1 MKIKE
6 NEQFRF
12 LHDINRTQSLNQT
25 ENSLN
30 ENKFK
35 DKGNKG
41 VSVVKKT
48 TNNNIKY
55 LNIKKSSSNIKSNIK
70 SNILSVIKK
79 PQINSSISGIQVSDN
94 NILGKNYL
102 FENNQ
107 KKNKENSFINSLI
120 GQNNHLLILNNSNLL
135 SQVSEK
141 SNSKSM
147 ILNNDK
153 NDDIKK
159 NKISNLTTESSIQFE
174 LTASYKNIN
183 KIAKGL
189 YISNIKFQKAT
200 QKFVNYYS
208 NLLIRYQK
216 RNDKNNK
223 KESSFDLPSF
233 DNFSD
238 EELVISQKSS
248 KDNNNMRINTDNN
261 IKELD
266 IFKEKINQRQ
276 KETRSN
282 PSSEHKIDEDKLLN
296 NIIQIAKADKTNCNK
311 LFKIKKMCSDR
322 INKKQ
327 LISEINDIII
337 KSQKP
342 LNDTDISKRI
352 NKGSVEKKKYLSF
365 KEKKINMDNKEQMI
379 SSQNYNSN
387 AILSS
392 NSNIN
397 NSNYIQMGKNLLSKN
412 KEKLED
418 FDKLDNDKKD
428 DQVKYK
434 SSSQNIINN
443 KSNKNIN
450 EVNINFT
457 NNFCLIY

>member
-216 RNDKNNK
+216 RN
-223 KESSFDLPSF
+223 
-233 DNFSD
+233 
-238 EELVISQKSS
+238 
-248 KDNNNMRINTDNN
+248 
-261 IKELD
+261 
-266 IFKEKINQRQ
+266 
-276 KETRSN
+276 
-282 PSSEHKIDEDKLLN
+282 
-296 NIIQIAKADKTNCNK
+296 
-311 LFKIKKMCSDR
+311 
-322 INKKQ
+322 
-327 LISEINDIII
+327 
-337 KSQKP
+337 
-342 LNDTDISKRI
+342 
-352 NKGSVEKKKYLSF
+352 
-365 KEKKINMDNKEQMI
+365 
-379 SSQNYNSN
+379 
-387 AILSS
+387 
-392 NSNIN
+392 
-397 NSNYIQMGKNLLSKN
+397 
-412 KEKLED
+412 
-418 FDKLDNDKKD
+418 
-428 DQVKYK
+428 
-434 SSSQNIINN
+434 
-443 KSNKNIN
+443 
-450 EVNINFT
+450 
-457 NNFCLIY
+457 